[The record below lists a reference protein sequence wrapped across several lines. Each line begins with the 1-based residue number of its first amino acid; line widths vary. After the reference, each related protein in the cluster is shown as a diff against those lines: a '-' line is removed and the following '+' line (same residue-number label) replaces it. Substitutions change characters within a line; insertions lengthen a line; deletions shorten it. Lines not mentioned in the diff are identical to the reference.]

1 MAELENLIFFEKRC
15 IGAGCEPR
23 VRPLPGQD
31 GQGVS
36 LAAPAEADQVE
47 DTPTSYQQLEDRI
60 RQMRRDHHG
69 CTSRGLDVELARYF
83 YESPIPGDFL
93 PALLLDL
100 QQCAAACIGAGCE
113 PLVRPLPGQSA
124 GVARL
129 AAAAHAHQVEGTPTR
144 FPPLPGHRPDCG
156 CVSCE
161 FPPRG
166 SPRRGPVA
174 PAPRHPFAAYLA
186 SCLRDCRNEMK
197 TADVF
202 DRLVIQGRMND
213 ILRASALYSDFLQE
227 CGN

>member
-1 MAELENLIFFEKRC
+1 MTIHTLPQALELAKSHGSDSNGFFVLLSLASIHSPYLSNSDKVAELENLLFFAQRC

-83 YESPIPGDFL
+83 YEFPIPGDFL

-113 PLVRPLPGQSA
+113 P
-124 GVARL
+124 RL
-129 AAAAHAHQVEGTPTR
+129 EDTPTMQVQ
-144 FPPLPGHRPDCG
+144 L
-156 CVSCE
+156 
-161 FPPRG
+161 
-166 SPRRGPVA
+166 
-174 PAPRHPFAAYLA
+174 
-186 SCLRDCRNEMK
+186 
-197 TADVF
+197 
-202 DRLVIQGRMND
+202 
-213 ILRASALYSDFLQE
+213 
-227 CGN
+227 